1 VKLKAVFILLLIFS
15 ASLKAQHHV
24 DEKFS
29 DPHHHRHPLR
39 VAVLLGHGMVPEV
52 GGEGIYFVPTWGIDL
67 DYHLSDSWSL
77 GWHSDVELE
86 NYVIVTDNG
95 TELEIETPMISTLDI
110 FYRLNH
116 NLIVGIGPGL
126 TKENNEIKTLIRFG
140 LEAEVPLNDR
150 WEWTPTLYLD
160 QRVDGHRVWTFAVGV
175 AHYL

>member
-1 VKLKAVFILLLIFS
+1 VKLKAVYILVVIAS
-15 ASLKAQHHV
+15 VSLKAQHEI
-24 DEKFS
+24 DDKFS

-39 VAVLLGHGMVPEV
+39 AAVLLGHGMVPEV

-67 DYHLSDSWSL
+67 DYHLSDYWSI

-86 NYVIVTDNG
+86 NYVIITDNG

-126 TKENNEIKTLIRFG
+126 TKENTEIKTLIRLG

-160 QRVDGHRVWTFAVGV
+160 QRVDGHSVWTFAVGV